1 MKNTDYLLPALAA
14 VAVAI
19 LFPVYWIGQMPMGIG
34 MEGADMVA
42 GLFIHI
48 STLDLS
54 DVLFLVLGL
63 LTMYVYFKLIHLLND
78 QLNYSSLNIVIW
90 IIIALNAIFTGTL
103 VLDLYASTMSADT
116 LASNEGYLVGSA
128 MTIAA
133 GSMIL
138 FGILDIILGIAL
150 LRAAVPVPSVLK
162 IFAVIAIIQGVFE
175 VSLFLSFMTLFIF
188 PLAMIILAAAFMRNP
203 DSIEVV

>member
-19 LFPVYWIGQMPMGIG
+19 LFPIYWIGQMPMGIG

-42 GLFIHI
+42 GLFINI

-138 FGILDIILGIAL
+138 FGILDII
-150 LRAAVPVPSVLK
+150 
-162 IFAVIAIIQGVFE
+162 
-175 VSLFLSFMTLFIF
+175 
-188 PLAMIILAAAFMRNP
+188 
-203 DSIEVV
+203 

>member
-19 LFPVYWIGQMPMGIG
+19 LFPIYWIGQMSMGVN
-34 MEGADMVA
+34 MDGADMAA
-42 GLFIHI
+42 GLFTNI

-54 DVLFLVLGL
+54 DALFLALGL
-63 LTMYVYFKLIHLLND
+63 LTMFVYFGLMRLLND

-90 IIIALNAIFTGTL
+90 IIIALNAVFTATL
-103 VLDLYASTMSADT
+103 VLDVYASTLSADT
-116 LASNEGYLVGSA
+116 LANNEGYLVGAA
-128 MTIAA
+128 MAVGA
-133 GSMIL
+133 GSMIV

-150 LRAAVPVPSVLK
+150 LRAAVPLPSVLK
-162 IFAVIAIIQGVFE
+162 IFAVIAIIQGVLE

-188 PLAMIILAAAFMRNP
+188 PLAMIILAAVFMRKP